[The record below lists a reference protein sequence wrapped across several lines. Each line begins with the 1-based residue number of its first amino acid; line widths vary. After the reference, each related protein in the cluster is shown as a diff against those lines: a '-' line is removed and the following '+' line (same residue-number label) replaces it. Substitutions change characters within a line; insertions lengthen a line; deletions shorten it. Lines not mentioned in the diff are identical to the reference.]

1 MTIRFAWTL
10 LTPLVC
16 LFLARAALAELP
28 IAQPLAPDRAAAV
41 EAAVEAEL
49 ARQEIV
55 GLSLGIIQD
64 GRIVFLKGYGLA
76 DREQSTPVTTGT
88 VFNWASNSKP
98 IAGVLAM
105 QLVEQHKL
113 DLDADVRIYV
123 PEFPEKDAVIT
134 CRQLLCHQSGLPHYE
149 NGEVVATERM
159 YDSDVPFLDP
169 IVSLDKFSLSPLI
182 FRPCAKCEYSS
193 HAYVLLSAA
202 IQRAGAQS
210 YAEQIQ
216 TRICG
221 PLEITSLQLDL
232 PRTDPLWAAGYTK
245 VDGRIERVPDEAE
258 YWKHGAGGYKS
269 NIVDFAR
276 WASALV
282 NHRLVSPETER
293 IMWTPQTTA
302 DGEITKY
309 GLGFGVAREGERLI
323 VSHNGGQP
331 DVRTRMEL
339 RPDERAAVVALCNSQ
354 FADINAVTAAVFG
367 ALESARPAEDP

>member
-1 MTIRFAWTL
+1 MTARFTWTRFA
-10 LTPLVC
+10 PLVS
-16 LFLARAALAELP
+16 LLLARAALAEQP

-76 DREQSTPVTTGT
+76 DREQSTPVTTDT
-88 VFNWASNSKP
+88 VVNWASNSKP
-98 IAGVLAM
+98 LAGVLAM

-113 DLDADVRIYV
+113 DLDADVRTYV

-134 CRQLLCHQSGLPHYE
+134 CRQLLCHQSGLPHYK
-149 NGEVVATERM
+149 NGEVVPTERT
-159 YDSDVPFLDP
+159 YDSDVPFVDP
-169 IVSLDKFSLSPLI
+169 IVSLDKFNLSPLI
-182 FRPCAKCEYSS
+182 FRPCEKCEYSS

-202 IQRAGAQS
+202 IQRAGMQP
-210 YAEQIQ
+210 YPEQVAE
-216 TRICG
+216 RIAR
-221 PLEITSLQLDL
+221 PLEMASLQLDF
-232 PRTDPLWAAGYTK
+232 PKTDPHWAAGYTR

-276 WASALV
+276 WAAALV

-293 IMWTPQTTA
+293 IMWTPQATA

-339 RPDERAAVVALCNSQ
+339 HPEERAAVVALCNSQ
-354 FADINAVTAAVFG
+354 YADINAVTAAVFG
-367 ALESARPAEDP
+367 ALE

>member
-1 MTIRFAWTL
+1 VTHPFRRSRF
-10 LTPLVC
+10 TPLVW
-16 LFLARAALAELP
+16 LVLIRSAVAETP
-28 IAQPLAPDRAAAV
+28 IAEPLAPAQAAAV
-41 EAAVEAEL
+41 EQAIESEL
-49 ARQEIV
+49 ASQQIV
-55 GLSLGIIQD
+55 GLAVGIIQD
-64 GRIVFLKGYGLA
+64 GRIAFLKGYGLA
-76 DREQSTPVTTGT
+76 DREASVPVTTET

-98 IAGVLAM
+98 VAGVLAM

-113 DLDADVRIYV
+113 DLDADVRTYV

-134 CRQLLCHQSGLPHYE
+134 CRQLLCHQSGLPHYR
-149 NGEVVATERM
+149 NGEVVPTERT

-169 IVSLDKFSLSPLI
+169 VVSLDKFNLSPLI
-182 FRPCAKCEYSS
+182 FRPCEKCEYSS
-193 HAYVLLSAA
+193 HAYVLLSAV

-210 YAEQIQ
+210 YAEQLQ
-216 TRICG
+216 TRICS
-221 PLEITSLQLDL
+221 PLKITSLQLDFPKADL
-232 PRTDPLWAAGYTK
+232 HWAAGYTK
-245 VDGRIERVPDEAE
+245 VDDRIERVPDEAE

-302 DGEITKY
+302 DGETTKY
-309 GLGFGVAREGERLI
+309 GLGFGVAREGERLV

-339 RPDERAAVVALCNSQ
+339 HPDERAAVVALCNSQ
-354 FADINAVTAAVFG
+354 YADINAVTSAVFQ
-367 ALESARPAEDP
+367 ALE